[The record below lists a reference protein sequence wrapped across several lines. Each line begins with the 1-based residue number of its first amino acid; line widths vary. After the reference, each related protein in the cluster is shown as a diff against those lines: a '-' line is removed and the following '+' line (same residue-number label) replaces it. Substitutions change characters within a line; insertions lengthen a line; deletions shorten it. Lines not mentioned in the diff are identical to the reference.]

1 VDPSSPTLISFCT
14 GYAGLEIGIERALG
28 RPCRVLA
35 YSEIEAF
42 AIENLAAKVQAGF
55 LPAAPV
61 WSDLRSF
68 PGKAFHGMVDI
79 LCGGYPCPPFSTAG
93 KRLGKADPRH
103 LWPFFRNQI
112 RAIRPRFVFC
122 ENVEG
127 HVSLGL
133 STVLSDLEE
142 DGYQTAWGIYSAE
155 EVGAP
160 HRRKRVFILGYD
172 RSDGGGGSPSPQC
185 TGRGSRLEDQA
196 GAAWATPNVPN
207 GGRSVAHVTDWRGG
221 TAYHNGKKVQIQL
234 ENQVRNWPVVTVMD
248 ASGMGPEPRPS
259 RAATNRKTEYLARM
273 VQWPTPTAPR
283 PHDTETTAG
292 QYFPSQNQ
300 KDLVWAACM
309 WPTPAARDYRS
320 PYAETGL
327 IRKDGKP
334 RLDLL
339 PDAVRYEVLF
349 CRKATQRGS
358 GPSSPHGPPGP
369 ENPSGGGNP
378 QEQRPTPRAYS
389 FAASHL
395 PGLTPLDIKVRGL
408 YPDNPRYWAS
418 PHANCTT
425 GAGNQGR
432 QGGENLQTQA
442 KGKLNPRWV
451 ETLMGLPVGWT
462 MPSCASPVTV
472 VLMSCACSA
481 TASSPP
487 PQNGP
492 SGSST
497 PNSGGAT

>member
-1 VDPSSPTLISFCT
+1 MAGTLANLGVPPESGSEKPIPATSGLSSAPRS
-14 GYAGLEIGIERALG
+14 
-28 RPCRVLA
+28 
-35 YSEIEAF
+35 
-42 AIENLAAKVQAGF
+42 VQ
-55 LPAAPV
+55 
-61 WSDLRSF
+61 SDLDSF
-68 PGKAFHGMVDI
+68 SSRTSKATSRLDSPQSSAIWKKMV
-79 LCGGYPCPPFSTAG
+79 T
-93 KRLGKADPRH
+93 KRRGDYSLRQK
-103 LWPFFRNQI
+103 
-112 RAIRPRFVFC
+112 
-122 ENVEG
+122 
-127 HVSLGL
+127 LGL
-133 STVLSDLEE
+133 PTGASGSSSWGMTGV
-142 DGYQTAWGIYSAE
+142 TA
-155 EVGAP
+155 
-160 HRRKRVFILGYD
+160 
-172 RSDGGGGSPSPQC
+172 GGGSPSPQC

-327 IRKDGKP
+327 IRADGKP

-349 CRKATQRGS
+349 CQKAAQRGS
-358 GPSSPHGPPGP
+358 EPSSPHGPPGP
-369 ENPSGGGNP
+369 ENPSGDGNP
-378 QEQRPTPRAYS
+378 
-389 FAASHL
+389 
-395 PGLTPLDIKVRGL
+395 PGQWP
-408 YPDNPRYWAS
+408 
-418 PHANCTT
+418 
-425 GAGNQGR
+425 
-432 QGGENLQTQA
+432 TQA

-472 VLMSCACSA
+472 VLTNCACSA

-492 SGSST
+492 SGSSLPSSAGST
-497 PNSGGAT
+497 